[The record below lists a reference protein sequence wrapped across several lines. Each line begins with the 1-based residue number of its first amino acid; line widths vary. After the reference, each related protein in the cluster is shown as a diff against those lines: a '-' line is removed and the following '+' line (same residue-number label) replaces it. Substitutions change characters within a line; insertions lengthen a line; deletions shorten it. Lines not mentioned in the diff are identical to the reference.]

1 MTNCADDVFL
11 VGDVSFLPAES
22 VQNRWLWD
30 VQADGQMRF
39 GTLFT
44 RRVALLEVWQNA

>member
-1 MTNCADDVFL
+1 MTKSADDVFL

-30 VQADGQMRF
+30 VQAEGQMRS
-39 GTLFT
+39 GMLFT
-44 RRVALLEVWQNA
+44 RRVTMLEV